1 MNKDTSNYCV
11 IMAGGI
17 GSRFWPMSRQQKPKQ
32 FLDVLGTG
40 KSLLQETFERF
51 KKIIPK
57 ENIYIVTNRAYE
69 QLVYDQLQGIDKDQI
84 LLEPSRRNTAPC
96 IAYAINKISLK
107 DEHANVIV
115 APSDHLILQPEAF
128 LQQVNKGFEFVQGS
142 CSLLT
147 LGIKPNRADT
157 GYGYIQI
164 VNKIE
169 DPNGSEIRKVK
180 TFTEKPNLELA
191 KSFVASGEFLWNSG
205 IFISSIQALTQ
216 AFEEFLPDIYATF
229 KEGKQH
235 YFTEEEN
242 QFIERAY
249 AQCTN
254 ISIDY
259 GIMEKAPNVCVL
271 PSEFGWSDLGTW
283 GSLYEN
289 LNKDSGKN
297 AVMGKNVMLH
307 DVEGCVVNMPK
318 DKLVVIQGLKDYI
331 VVESDGILLI
341 CRREDEQEI
350 KQMVTSVRLD
360 KGEEF
365 V

>member
-1 MNKDTSNYCV
+1 MSLKSSNYCV

-40 KSLLQETFERF
+40 KSLLQETFDRF
-51 KKIIPK
+51 LKIIPK
-57 ENIYIVTNRAYE
+57 ENIYIVTNKSYE
-69 QLVYDQLQGIDKDQI
+69 KLVLSQIQGINEEQV

-96 IAYAINKISLK
+96 IAYAINKISIE
-107 DEHANVIV
+107 DENANVIV
-115 APSDHLILQPEAF
+115 APSDHLILHTNAF
-128 LQQVNKGFEFVQGS
+128 LDQVKKGFDFVS
-142 CSLLT
+142 TSDAILT
-147 LGIKPNRADT
+147 LGIKPSRPDT

-164 VNKIE
+164 VSQKE
-169 DPNGSEIRKVK
+169 EPNGSEIKKVK
-180 TFTEKPNLELA
+180 TFTEKPSIELA

-205 IFISSIQALTQ
+205 IFIASIKSLAKS
-216 AFEEFLPDIYATF
+216 FSEFLPDIQMIF
-229 KEGKQH
+229 KEGKSV
-235 YFTEEEN
+235 YFTKQETEFVE
-242 QFIERAY
+242 QAY

-259 GIMEKAPNVCVL
+259 GIMEKASNVYVL
-271 PSEFGWSDLGTW
+271 PSDFGWSDLGTW

-289 LNKDSGKN
+289 SRMDENQNAVLGKN
-297 AVMGKNVMLH
+297 IVLQ

-341 CRREDEQEI
+341 CKREDEQEI
-350 KQMVTSVRLD
+350 KQMVTTVRLE